1 MFIDLRTASSKKPN
15 VFTDALMEYLAKELR
30 NNNVKCRKKVSYID
44 VKIDRPVN
52 NVYSNLIID
61 CFDGHVYLRGNNVS
75 DKRVLTMRRF
85 NLGNRESD
93 ALYCAKGAC
102 QQISRYLKKI
112 NTIEYNMPKEANR
125 IDLRNKLRK
134 VVTSSTK
141 KSEVNKPLDLRGKV
155 VMAKK
160 QISKMKNN
168 ITTKLDLRNKT
179 TNKLDLR
186 GKIIT
191 ARQRDF
197 AIAIIDGKVYEGDTH
212 GECVT
217 QRLQEMGIEGIEFY
231 DRIDL
236 RENLGFNF
244 YSQFVAAHCDGDK
257 IYLDQM
263 SLENI
268 STDQAIQLL
277 KDNYPNHDIYD
288 YDTMD
293 KLAKNFNKSINTN
306 KECIKMTRLVKR
318 AYDEDFD
325 YDDDFLEIDWKEI
338 EKNNKEIENYLASS
352 GWVQNGVGIFVNED
366 YNELVDCIDM
376 MSEQTMLYT
385 TKSVNINSAEGYM
398 VVSSNAFAIN
408 TLEGLKNL
416 LNKLK

>member
-15 VFTDALMEYLAKELR
+15 IFTDALMKYLAEELR

-61 CFDGHVYLRGNNVS
+61 CFDGHIYLRGNNVN

-102 QQISRYLKKI
+102 KQIARYLKKI
-112 NTIEYNMPKEANR
+112 NTIENNMPKEANR
-125 IDLRNKLRK
+125 IDLRNKLR
-134 VVTSSTK
+134 VVTSSIK
-141 KSEVNKPLDLRGKV
+141 NVEVNKPLDLRGKV
-155 VMAKK
+155 TIAKK
-160 QISKMKNN
+160 QISEMKNK
-168 ITTKLDLRNKT
+168 ITTKLDLRT
-179 TNKLDLR
+179 TKKAIIKVNDLR
-186 GKIIT
+186 GTITT

-217 QRLQEMGIEGIEFY
+217 QLLQEMGIEGIEFY

-244 YSQFVAAHCDGDK
+244 YSQFVVAHCDGDK

-288 YDTMD
+288 YDTME
-293 KLAKNFNKSINTN
+293 KLANNFNKSRNIN
-306 KECIKMTRLVKR
+306 KECIKIIIIIK
-318 AYDEDFD
+318 
-325 YDDDFLEIDWKEI
+325 
-338 EKNNKEIENYLASS
+338 
-352 GWVQNGVGIFVNED
+352 IFTIRSF
-366 YNELVDCIDM
+366 Y
-376 MSEQTMLYT
+376 
-385 TKSVNINSAEGYM
+385 
-398 VVSSNAFAIN
+398 
-408 TLEGLKNL
+408 
-416 LNKLK
+416 

>member
-61 CFDGHVYLRGNNVS
+61 CFDGHIYLRGNNVN

-102 QQISRYLKKI
+102 KQIARYLKKI
-112 NTIEYNMPKEANR
+112 NTIEHNMPKEANR
-125 IDLRNKLRK
+125 IDLRNKLR
-134 VVTSSTK
+134 VVTSSIK
-141 KSEVNKPLDLRGKV
+141 NVEVNKPLDLRGKV
-155 VMAKK
+155 TIAKK
-160 QISKMKNN
+160 QISEMNN
-168 ITTKLDLRNKT
+168 KITTKLDLRT
-179 TNKLDLR
+179 TKKATVKVNDLR
-186 GKIIT
+186 GKITT

-217 QRLQEMGIEGIEFY
+217 QLLQEMGIEGIEFY

-244 YSQFVAAHCDGDK
+244 YSQFVAAHCDGDN

-268 STDQAIQLL
+268 SSDQAIQLL
-277 KDNYPNHDIYD
+277 KDHYPNHEIYD
-288 YDTMD
+288 YDTEE
-293 KLAKNFNKSINTN
+293 KLASRLSRCFNRQCSKIN
-306 KECIKMTRLVKR
+306 
-318 AYDEDFD
+318 
-325 YDDDFLEIDWKEI
+325 
-338 EKNNKEIENYLASS
+338 
-352 GWVQNGVGIFVNED
+352 
-366 YNELVDCIDM
+366 
-376 MSEQTMLYT
+376 
-385 TKSVNINSAEGYM
+385 
-398 VVSSNAFAIN
+398 N
-408 TLEGLKNL
+408 T
-416 LNKLK
+416 

>member
-1 MFIDLRTASSKKPN
+1 
-15 VFTDALMEYLAKELR
+15 
-30 NNNVKCRKKVSYID
+30 
-44 VKIDRPVN
+44 
-52 NVYSNLIID
+52 
-61 CFDGHVYLRGNNVS
+61 
-75 DKRVLTMRRF
+75 
-85 NLGNRESD
+85 
-93 ALYCAKGAC
+93 
-102 QQISRYLKKI
+102 
-112 NTIEYNMPKEANR
+112 
-125 IDLRNKLRK
+125 
-134 VVTSSTK
+134 
-141 KSEVNKPLDLRGKV
+141 
-155 VMAKK
+155 
-160 QISKMKNN
+160 
-168 ITTKLDLRNKT
+168 
-179 TNKLDLR
+179 
-186 GKIIT
+186 
-191 ARQRDF
+191 
-197 AIAIIDGKVYEGDTH
+197 
-212 GECVT
+212 
-217 QRLQEMGIEGIEFY
+217 MGIEGIEFY

-288 YDTMD
+288 YDTME
-293 KLAKNFNKSINTN
+293 KLANNFNKSRNTN
-306 KECIKMTRLVKR
+306 KECIKMKRLVKR
-318 AYDEDFD
+318 AYGEDFD

-385 TKSVNINSAEGYM
+385 TRSVNINSAEGYM
-398 VVSSNAFAIN
+398 AVSNNAFAIN